1 MKLRLTAIAIMG
13 WCSVAIAQDDPART
27 LFTNVH
33 VFDGVN
39 EARIENANVLIEGN
53 LIKSVSTDPIDA
65 AGATVIDGGG
75 RTMMPGMIDVH
86 WHTYLANMHV
96 GQLLNS
102 ADMSDITITGLLGNE
117 QVLMRGF
124 TTVRD
129 IGGNPFA
136 VKKAIDAGKFPGPR
150 MLVSGPPLGQTGGHF
165 DLSAYNDVPRQPS
178 DSLPYLERVGMVA
191 IARRCSG
198 CNAQGPRNPADG
210 RDPDQDRGRRRC
222 DLGL

>member
-1 MKLRLTAIAIMG
+1 MG

-39 EARIENANVLIEGN
+39 EARIENANVLVEGN
-53 LIKSVSTDPIDA
+53 LIKSVSTNPIDA

-86 WHTYLANMHV
+86 WHTYLANMPI

-102 ADMSDITITGLLGNE
+102 AEMGDIPIAGLLGNE

-150 MLVSGPPLGQTGGHF
+150 TVSYTHLT
-165 DLSAYNDVPRQPS
+165 
-178 DSLPYLERVGMVA
+178 LPTT
-191 IARRCSG
+191 S
-198 CNAQGPRNPADG
+198 P
-210 RDPDQDRGRRRC
+210 
-222 DLGL
+222 